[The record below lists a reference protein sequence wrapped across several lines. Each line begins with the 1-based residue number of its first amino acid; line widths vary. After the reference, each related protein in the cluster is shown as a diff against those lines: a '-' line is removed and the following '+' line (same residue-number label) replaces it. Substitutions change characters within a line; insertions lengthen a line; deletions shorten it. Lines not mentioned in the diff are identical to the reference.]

1 MIALCL
7 SLALLQADAAASPAV
22 YRVTLMRAAPGAL
35 IELIDLLG
43 ERMAVHD
50 AAGEERPIVLR
61 HRQGDQWDLFV
72 LTPVGSLASYF
83 SDERTER
90 YARAAVESGMS
101 EANFERTVRDLIS
114 WREDL
119 FVEGP
124 PAPLVRAIIDAG
136 AFFHVE
142 MFVSLPGKHEDLVHE
157 REMENAYNAALGRPE
172 PLIFTRLLGAQWDV
186 FTLGVYRDLAHY
198 AESDTIPTEE
208 TDAAAKAAGF
218 EGREFIGSYMRT
230 LILEHRDTLMGRAM

>member
-7 SLALLQADAAASPAV
+7 SLALLPAGQVADSTV
-22 YRVTLMRAAPGAL
+22 YRVTLMRAAPGTL
-35 IELIDLLG
+35 VELIDLLG
-43 ERMAVHD
+43 DRMAVHD

-61 HRQGDQWDLFV
+61 HRQGDQWDLFI
-72 LTPVGSLASYF
+72 LTPVGDLASYF
-83 SDERTER
+83 SEERTAR
-90 YARAAVESGMS
+90 RARAAEDVGMS
-101 EANFERTVRDLIS
+101 EVAFEQTVRDLIS

-124 PAPLVRAIIDAG
+124 PVRLLRPLIEAG
-136 AFFHVE
+136 SFYHVE
-142 MFVSLPGKHEDLVHE
+142 MFVSLPGKYEDLVHE
-157 REMENAYNAALGRPE
+157 REMENAYSAALGRPE
-172 PLIFTRLLGAQWDV
+172 PMIFTRLFGAQWDV

-198 AESDTIPTEE
+198 AESDAIPAEQAE
-208 TDAAAKAAGF
+208 AAARAAGF